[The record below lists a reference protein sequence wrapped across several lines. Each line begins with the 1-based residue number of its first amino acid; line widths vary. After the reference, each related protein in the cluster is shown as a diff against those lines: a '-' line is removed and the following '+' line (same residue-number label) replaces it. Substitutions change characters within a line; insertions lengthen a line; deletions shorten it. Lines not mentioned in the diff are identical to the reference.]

1 MASDP
6 VETAR
11 AARERLVVRRRGL
24 LDDIASMEKIS
35 IDDALD
41 LKIVQDA
48 IDVVDR
54 SIEEEHAQRSRLY
67 DAVDESGSEARPL

>member
-6 VETAR
+6 VEIAR
-11 AARERLVVRRRGL
+11 AARERLVARRRGL

-35 IDDALD
+35 IDDAMD